1 MLRVKNCKFYAC
13 GGGVNLRKGKEKGKY
28 KYNNFHFLSPTSL
41 PRCIVIMCIRD
52 CLMEYSGCQWRRWWY
67 YEKSSVVGWLDLFL
81 MLVISLLHYY
91 YPLFGTGFLEG
102 TKKSVGFVFL
112 FPQVALVAEA
122 IIPHSFFFIFT
133 TWKIDGKIKEHTA

>member
-52 CLMEYSGCQWRRWWY
+52 CLMEYSGCQWRR
-67 YEKSSVVGWLDLFL
+67 EDDDIMKKVVS
-81 MLVISLLHYY
+81 LVGSTCSLCL
-91 YPLFGTGFLEG
+91 
-102 TKKSVGFVFL
+102 
-112 FPQVALVAEA
+112 
-122 IIPHSFFFIFT
+122 
-133 TWKIDGKIKEHTA
+133 